1 MQIDVINR
9 MEDFQKIKDDW
20 LRVYRS
26 DTSAQIYLS
35 WEWMAQWL
43 PLIGKQWFILAA
55 KESPAAKQ
63 YVAFFPLRARTH
75 MASQGGF
82 FTELAMA
89 GNRFADYT
97 GLICAHRFRRSA
109 ITAFGKHLSA
119 MNCAI
124 INFESVRLPERDLKR
139 LIRCFPS
146 GKFTVESCSMVDAE
160 SGIDNSICPFAELPN
175 DWDDYLSGLSSNTR
189 QKIRR
194 LMRKV
199 DQDETLRLSFAT
211 ADTIEH
217 DIDSLLQFWAL
228 RWAETKGKN
237 ADVITKNLRA
247 MLERSFDC
255 GILWLPVLYHEN
267 KAVGVHGVLVDDD
280 KKVLNF
286 VVGSR
291 DPGVTNPQPGLA
303 LHAHTIQ
310 YGISQGFRQY
320 DFLRGNEPYKYSF
333 GCQENRIFRTLVK
346 RKGRGARRNL
356 LDRHSIPETLE
367 RVHRLQAEGKERE
380 AEIGYRQILDVDGS
394 CAVALYGFGTLKI
407 AQGEPAVAEKAFRK
421 LIGMSSMSNKAWLA
435 LANSLAAQNRW
446 TEAEKARQFALNLTP
461 PKNSAM
467 YH

>member
-1 MQIDVINR
+1 MQIDVIDR
-9 MEDFQKIKDDW
+9 MEDFQNIKDDW

-55 KESPAAKQ
+55 KENPAAKQ

-97 GLICAHRFRRSA
+97 GVICQHRFRRSA
-109 ITAFGKHLSA
+109 IAAFGKHLSA

-146 GKFTVESCSMVDAE
+146 GKFSIETRSMIDAE
-160 SGIDNSICPFAELPN
+160 SGIDNSICPYVDLPD
-175 DWDDYLSGLSSNTR
+175 DWDNYLSGLSGNTR

-199 DQDETLRLSFAT
+199 EADETLRVSFAT
-211 ADTIEH
+211 ADTIEQ
-217 DIDSLLQFWAL
+217 DVDNLLQFWAL
-228 RWAETKGKN
+228 RWAEQKGKN
-237 ADVITKNLRA
+237 TDAITKNLRA
-247 MLERSFDC
+247 MLKRSFDC
-255 GILWLPVLYHEN
+255 GILWLPVLYN
-267 KAVGVHGVLVDDD
+267 ADSAVGAHGVLVDYD
-280 KKVLNF
+280 KRVLNF
-286 VVGSR
+286 LVGSR
-291 DPGVTNPQPGLA
+291 NPDFTNPQPGLT
-303 LHAHTIQ
+303 LHAHTIE

-333 GCQENRIFRTLVK
+333 GSQENRISSTIVK
-346 RKGRGARRNL
+346 RKGKGTRQNI
-356 LDRHSIPETLE
+356 LDSHSLPETLE
-367 RVHRLQAEGKERE
+367 RVRRLHADGKARE
-380 AEIGYRQILDVDGS
+380 AEIGYRQILNLNKS
-394 CAVALYGFGTLKI
+394 CAPALYGYGSLKI
-407 AQGEPAVAEKAFRK
+407 AQGEPVAAEKAFRTLVEVSK
-421 LIGMSSMSNKAWLA
+421 ASDKAWLA
-435 LANSLAAQNRW
+435 LANSLAAQHRW
-446 TEAEKARQFALNLTP
+446 AEAEIAREHALDLAPTKKAVML
-461 PKNSAM
+461 
-467 YH
+467 H